1 MKKILFVL
9 AMAFGTCFCFSQS
22 ITAKLIDKNNGNPIT
37 YATIKTGEFT
47 GVISNEEGYF
57 TINLDNA
64 SSMVTISCLGY
75 QNKTLS
81 IQEIKNS
88 GLVIELAEAVNQ
100 LAEVYLSNKEP
111 NADSII
117 AKVKRNISKN
127 YDYELNKY
135 HVFRR
140 NSDYVDFKSLAFEIE
155 KASHVKKKNIEQA
168 NTDLMALSKKI
179 RESDMTHFTDF
190 KGELYSFN
198 LDSSKLI
205 VNKATKLIDY
215 KNDFSIE
222 DVQTKATQIMLTY
235 LDTTK
240 TYKVKTGI
248 FKVEDSLSLK
258 DEDFE
263 KEEKNE
269 FNITN
274 LNNETRNMLRKTQ
287 YCNNSFLSNILD
299 SDLYEYA
306 FEYMTIN
313 NDKLTYVIN
322 FEPRKGKAIYT
333 GKIYVADSTYA
344 VTRLDYNFYKNR
356 HGGKLNLKLLLGV
369 KYIANVSEGTLL
381 FEKNKNNTY
390 HLKYLKET
398 EGSYFY
404 VNRDLKFI
412 ENSRAKNKIG
422 FSFKIEGDNRSK
434 KELLFTDNSK
444 LTLNDFASIKQ
455 DSIAPYK
462 VLDRFEDTLWQDDET
477 LEPLQEMKAF
487 GVGK

>member
-1 MKKILFVL
+1 MKYLLLTLSLLIGNNSL
-9 AMAFGTCFCFSQS
+9 SQT
-22 ITAKLIDKNNGNPIT
+22 ITGRVIDKNSKTAIP
-37 YATIKTGEFT
+37 YATIKTGDYS
-47 GVISNEEGYF
+47 GVISNDDGYF
-57 TINLDNA
+57 TIQHEEDDKIII
-64 SSMVTISCLGY
+64 ISCMGY
-75 QNKTLS
+75 ATNNIS
-81 IQEIKNS
+81 ISEIKKASNIIALS
-88 GLVIELAEAVNQ
+88 EALNQ
-100 LAEVYLSNKEP
+100 LDEVYLINKAP

-117 AKVKRNISKN
+117 AKVKRNIPKN

-135 HVFRR
+135 QVFRR
-140 NSDYVDFKSLAFEIE
+140 NSDYVDFKNLEFEIE

-168 NTDLMALSKKI
+168 NSDLKALSKKI
-179 RESDMTHFTDF
+179 CESDMTHFTDF

-198 LDSSKLI
+198 LDSSKLT

-222 DVQTKATQIMLTY
+222 DVQTKATQIILTY

-240 TYKVKTGI
+240 TYKVKTGF

-258 DEDFE
+258 DENFE

-269 FNITN
+269 FNIPN
-274 LNNETRNMLRKTQ
+274 LNNVTRNMLRKAQ
-287 YCNNSFLSNILD
+287 YYNNSFLSDILD

-306 FEYMTIN
+306 FEEMTTN
-313 NDKLTYVIN
+313 NDELTYIIN
-322 FEPRKGKAIYT
+322 FEPRKGKAKYT
-333 GKIYVADSTYA
+333 GKIFVSDSAYA
-344 VTRLDYNFYKNR
+344 VTRIDYNFYKNR

-381 FEKNKNNTY
+381 FEKNKNNIY
-390 HLKYLKET
+390 HLKYLKQT

-412 ENSRAKNKIG
+412 ENGWAKNKIG

-434 KELLFTDNSK
+434 KELLFTENSK
-444 LTLNDFASIKQ
+444 LNLNDFASIKQ
-455 DSIAPYK
+455 DSIVPYK
-462 VLDRFEDTLWQDDET
+462 VLNRFEDAIWKDDET

-487 GVGK
+487 GVGE